1 MGNNKLVIIVIA
13 LVVVLAA
20 GGGAFFVFSQ
30 SMASSTTATEPV
42 MELNKAPTL
51 GPVYESEEYTIN
63 LADSTKKFVKI
74 KVAVELTGER
84 ALEELLTKIPMFE
97 DTLIST
103 TSSKTSEI
111 LNTLEGKED
120 LKNNLISAINYFLD
134 QGQVKNIFLKEFI
147 LS

>member
-1 MGNNKLVIIVIA
+1 MGKNKLVVVVIA

-20 GGGAFFVFSQ
+20 AGGAFFMFSNRTPAVSQ
-30 SMASSTTATEPV
+30 PPAP
-42 MELNKAPTL
+42 LNQAPTL
-51 GPVYESEEYTIN
+51 GPVFDSEEYTIN
-63 LADSTKKFVKI
+63 LADSTKKFI
-74 KVAVELTGER
+74 RLKVAVELTNEN
-84 ALEELLTKIPMFE
+84 ALAELQTKIPMFE

-103 TSSKTSEI
+103 ASSKTSDI

-134 QGQVKNIFLKEFI
+134 QGQVKNIYWKEFL

>member
-20 GGGAFFVFSQ
+20 AGGTVF
-30 SMASSTTATEPV
+30 MLNRSSSDGPDQPV
-42 MELNKAPTL
+42 LEKAPEL

-74 KVAVELTGER
+74 KLAVELTSEKAR
-84 ALEELLTKIPMFE
+84 LELESKIPRCE
-97 DTLIST
+97 DTLINT
-103 TSSKTSEI
+103 TSSKTSDI
-111 LNTLEGKED
+111 LNTSEGKED

-134 QGQVKNIFLKEFI
+134 QGQVKNIYLKEFI

>member
-1 MGNNKLVIIVIA
+1 LG
-13 LVVVLAA
+13 
-20 GGGAFFVFSQ
+20 S
-30 SMASSTTATEPV
+30 EPPLSL
-42 MELNKAPTL
+42 EKAPTL
-51 GPVYESEEYTIN
+51 GPVFESEEYTIN

-84 ALEELLTKIPMFE
+84 ALEELQTKIPMFE

-134 QGQVKNIFLKEFI
+134 QGQVKNIYLKEFI

>member
-1 MGNNKLVIIVIA
+1 MGKNKFVIIVIA

-20 GGGAFFVFSQ
+20 AGGAFFMFSSQ
-30 SMASSTTATEPV
+30 TPAVGQQQQPV
-42 MELNKAPTL
+42 PLNQAPTL
-51 GPVYESEEYTIN
+51 GPVYDSEEYTIN
-63 LADSTKKFVKI
+63 LADSTKKFIRLKL
-74 KVAVELTGER
+74 AVELTNEG
-84 ALEELLTKIPMFE
+84 ALAELQTKLPMFE

-103 TSSKTSEI
+103 ASSKTSDI

-134 QGQVKNIFLKEFI
+134 QGQVKNIYWKEFL